1 MSFGPAR
8 HELVEASW
16 RSGQLDPLPGNVVA
30 GSSGRRSLARSRWRS
45 GMTLLEVIVV
55 IAIALV
61 LTAVMAAGI
70 SSMFSLNQRSAASQ
84 LAITYTLLREE
95 AVLRNQTFRVAY
107 HLDGNYYQVEMGDP
121 NVLIFKDEDQR
132 KDYES
137 ERHSKLTR
145 QTAEQVEA
153 DDPLGGFMAV
163 APFEGERVDLP
174 GGTVFGGIKTPQYN
188 DMVRPSGGE
197 EDEEDPLVVYSY
209 VFPTGFTEPT
219 VVQLV
224 DKDNDRR
231 GFTIIVDAMTGS
243 VRMEPEIIDSRDA
256 FRDHPD
262 EGPSFPQ

>member
-1 MSFGPAR
+1 
-8 HELVEASW
+8 
-16 RSGQLDPLPGNVVA
+16 
-30 GSSGRRSLARSRWRS
+30 
-45 GMTLLEVIVV
+45 MTLLEVIVV

-61 LTAVMAAGI
+61 LTVVMATGI
-70 SSMFSLNQRSAASQ
+70 NSLFSLNQRSAASQ

-95 AVLRNQTFRVAY
+95 AVLRNQTYRVAY

-121 NVLIFKDEDQR
+121 NVLIFEDEDQR
-132 KDYES
+132 KEYE
-137 ERHSKLTR
+137 RQRQSKLTR
-145 QTAEQVEA
+145 QTAEEVEA
-153 DDPLGGFMAV
+153 DDPLGGFMAI
-163 APFEGERVDLP
+163 APFDGERVDLP
-174 GGTVFGGIKTPQYN
+174 GGTVFGGVKTPQYN
-188 DMVRPSGGE
+188 DMVLPSGGE

-219 VVQLV
+219 VIQLV

-243 VRMEPEIIDSRDA
+243 VRLESEIIDARDA

>member
-1 MSFGPAR
+1 
-8 HELVEASW
+8 
-16 RSGQLDPLPGNVVA
+16 
-30 GSSGRRSLARSRWRS
+30 
-45 GMTLLEVIVV
+45 MTLLEVIVV

-121 NVLIFKDEDQR
+121 NLLIFEDEDQR
-132 KDYES
+132 KDYER

-145 QTAEQVEA
+145 QTAEHVEA
-153 DDPLGGFMAV
+153 DDALGGFVAV

-174 GGTVFGGIKTPQYN
+174 SGTVFGGIKTPQYN

-224 DKDNDRR
+224 DQDNDRR

-243 VRMEPEIIDSRDA
+243 VRMEPEIVDARDA
-256 FRDHPD
+256 FRDHPE